1 MSRPLRAL
9 IVDDEPLARRVLE
22 RLIAVHG
29 DVHLAGTAAD
39 GLEALAILAEEP
51 VDLLLADIAMPRL
64 AGLELVERLTTDRR
78 PAVVFVTAH
87 AQHAVR
93 AFDLGTADYLLK
105 PVAPERLALALSRV
119 RAMMEAGRQAADLA
133 PLVRGFGATLTGHAP
148 DHLWV
153 HHCNGRARVPLS
165 DVELIRAEDDY
176 VRVFTISGDYLAD
189 GPLDRLDALL
199 APAGFLR
206 VHRSAMV
213 RIAAVG
219 VVRSDPSRRLVL
231 TTNSGHQVSTGRRTT
246 AAVREALRS
255 A

>member
-1 MSRPLRAL
+1 MTRPLRTL

-22 RLIAVHG
+22 RLIAAHG

-39 GLEALAILAEEP
+39 GLEALAILADQP

-64 AGLELVERLTTDRR
+64 AGLELVERLTPDRR

-87 AQHAVR
+87 AEHAVR
-93 AFDLGTADYLLK
+93 AFELGAVDYLLK

-119 RAMMEAGRQAADLA
+119 RAMVEAGRRAANVA
-133 PLVRGFGATLTGHAP
+133 PLVRAFAAALHPHTP

-153 HHCNGRARVPLS
+153 HQGNGRARVPLS
-165 DVELIRAEDDY
+165 DVELIRAEGDY
-176 VRVFTISGDYLAD
+176 VRVFTAQGDWLAD

-206 VHRSAMV
+206 VHRSALV
-213 RIAAVG
+213 RINAVG
-219 VVRSDPSRRLVL
+219 GVRSDPSRRLVL
-231 TTNSGHQVSTGRRTT
+231 TTASGHQVSTGRRTT
-246 AAVREALRS
+246 ATVREALRS